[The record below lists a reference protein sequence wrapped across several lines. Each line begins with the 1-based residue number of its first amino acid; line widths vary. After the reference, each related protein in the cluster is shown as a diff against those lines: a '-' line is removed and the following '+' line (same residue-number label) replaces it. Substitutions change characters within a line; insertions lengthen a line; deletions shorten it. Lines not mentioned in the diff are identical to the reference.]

1 MLPTYYRHS
10 DGAPVTST
18 VKGVRRSR
26 EKFILL
32 MIFIAFVFVC
42 FGAFY
47 YVPDLKES
55 YTKLLDGQDNNHQ
68 HQLAIPPPNAN
79 KKSARF
85 PPLESNKKEDGVHQ
99 RYQEVEKEQTN
110 DDVKG
115 NSEKKDITPEKKV
128 QNKESADIKKKRDFI
143 KKVYTYVV
151 ISRLSLKKLL
161 FFVNYLQVNNM
172 HNKV

>member
-10 DGAPVTST
+10 DGAPTTSPG
-18 VKGVRRSR
+18 KGVRRSR

-55 YTKLLDGQDNNHQ
+55 YTKLLDGQDNNNNQ

-85 PPLESNKKEDGVHQ
+85 PPLESKKKEDSVHQ
-99 RYQEVEKEQTN
+99 QYQEVEKEQTN
-110 DDVKG
+110 SDVKG
-115 NSEKKDITPEKKV
+115 NNDKKDRNDDKDTTTKSKE
-128 QNKESADIKKKRDFI
+128 QNKESLEVKKKRDFI
-143 KKVYTYVV
+143 KKVNPF
-151 ISRLSLKKLL
+151 ILQLSFKEE
-161 FFVNYLQVNNM
+161 FAFC
-172 HNKV
+172 KVFAS

>member
-1 MLPTYYRHS
+1 
-10 DGAPVTST
+10 
-18 VKGVRRSR
+18 
-26 EKFILL
+26 

-85 PPLESNKKEDGVHQ
+85 PPLESKKKEESVHHH
-99 RYQEVEKEQTN
+99 YQDVEKEQTN
-110 DDVKG
+110 DDAKG
-115 NSEKKDITPEKKV
+115 NVNKKKDITDDKDISTTENKV
-128 QNKESADIKKKRDFI
+128 QNKESLEVKKKRDFI
-143 KKVYTYVV
+143 KKVCAV
-151 ISRLSLKKLL
+151 IPWFLREML
-161 FFVNYLQVNNM
+161 FVM
-172 HNKV
+172 